1 MLKAVSGV
9 CALGGRRDN
18 FLNFYMRVLWRMPSR
33 TEINSLFK
41 LLEMMTFKPTF
52 KLLN

>member
-1 MLKAVSGV
+1 LLKAFSGV
-9 CALGGRRDN
+9 CALGGRRDH

-33 TEINSLFK
+33 TEINSLFR

-52 KLLN
+52 NYLN